1 MLPGNI
7 AHSTEL
13 IQWNLKEK
21 KIFSQFVDQIWLMA
35 RQRKDFKVEIRT
47 IIHDALIRLGLE
59 PDRLVLSK
67 NVNCPA
73 TL

>member
-1 MLPGNI
+1 MIYRSLLLLNSNFHFRFI
-7 AHSTEL
+7 
-13 IQWNLKEK
+13 
-21 KIFSQFVDQIWLMA
+21 DQIWLMA
-35 RQRKDFKVEIRT
+35 RQRRDFPLEIRT

-67 NVNCPA
+67 NTNCPA

>member
-1 MLPGNI
+1 MI
-7 AHSTEL
+7 IIIIEFH
-13 IQWNLKEK
+13 
-21 KIFSQFVDQIWLMA
+21 FHFQFIDQIWLMA
-35 RQRKDFKVEIRT
+35 RQRRDFPLEIRT

-67 NVNCPA
+67 NTNCPA